1 MRPIEFLRLPIR
13 SGAFLQVMVA
23 ALIAAPAPV
32 AAQLTGYDTRGA
44 FLAAAG
50 PTTVQTFEGFP
61 LGTVLSNN
69 LTDFSSVSGRDLNGI
84 ERNVLVGSSSSLP
97 FPMFSDALPSGTH
110 FVSVDM
116 ASPSFATGDI
126 TFTFSGAPRF
136 AAGAFIADNS
146 PINGFGIEAF
156 FGTTSLGSIFVGP
169 RNLPSSF
176 VGLTS
181 TTGFTAIRFFAG
193 TANDSWGLD
202 DLEYGAV
209 AVPEPSSVILLSL
222 GAVVFAFG
230 RRARSRRS

>member
-1 MRPIEFLRLPIR
+1 MRPIEFLRHPIR
-13 SGAFLQVMVA
+13 SGAFRQVIVA
-23 ALIAAPAPV
+23 ALIAAPVPL

-61 LGTVLSNN
+61 VGTVLGDN
-69 LTDFSSVSGRDLNGI
+69 LTDFSSVSGRDLGGI
-84 ERNVLVGSSSSLP
+84 ARNVLVGSSSSLP
-97 FPMFSDALPSGTH
+97 FPMFSDAQPSGTH

-116 ASPSFATGDI
+116 ASPSFATGEI
-126 TFTFSGAPRF
+126 TFTFAGGPRF

-156 FGTTSLGSIFVGP
+156 LGATSLGSIFVGA
-169 RNLPSSF
+169 RTLPNSF

-181 TTGFTAIRFFAG
+181 TTGFTAIRFFAETDG
-193 TANDSWGLD
+193 DSWGLD

-209 AVPEPSSVILLSL
+209 AVPEPSSAILLSL
-222 GAVVFAFG
+222 GAMVFAFG
-230 RRARSRRS
+230 RRVRLRRS